1 MLLTSAQREEAAYAT
16 GCAPACYPAMG
27 RGRQERC
34 DRRPAACCRQQRARK
49 QNGGRHF
56 GHGHGRHGMQE
67 ALGWVQG
74 IGSVPKFKAGDAAGG
89 RSSAGAGMRSVE
101 DLIARVEK
109 NHVKLSEDV
118 ARLTGRR
125 LPQSRANGAL
135 AR

>member
-1 MLLTSAQREEAAYAT
+1 
-16 GCAPACYPAMG
+16 
-27 RGRQERC
+27 
-34 DRRPAACCRQQRARK
+34 
-49 QNGGRHF
+49 
-56 GHGHGRHGMQE
+56 MQE

-74 IGSVPKFKAGDAAGG
+74 IGRVPKFKAGDAAGG